1 MNLNLL
7 KENILETKLNLLR
20 IQLEKQ
26 TAIKNLQYEKA
37 ANLREQEKQIRE
49 HIENQKSVVVKS
61 IHTLKVEHGS
71 IADFILLQALLLEF
85 HSNDF
90 LYDCSDTQSI
100 EVIDNYMNCYWRIR
114 EQMQDDLM
122 KFLCDEYQYLR
133 VQIRNFTNKSDS
145 VNAQVATSR
154 LTSISDI
161 INRHSN

>member
-26 TAIKNLQYEKA
+26 TAINDLQYEKA

-49 HIENQKSVVVKS
+49 HIENLKSVVIKS
-61 IHTLKVEHGS
+61 IHNLKVEHGS

-85 HSNDF
+85 HSIDF
-90 LYDCSDTQSI
+90 LNDCSYTQSI

-133 VQIRNFTNKSDS
+133 VQIRNFNNESDT
-145 VNAQVATSR
+145 VNAQEAISR